1 MAGRIPAGDGP
12 QAPGAAKSRV
22 TSSRL
27 LHLIAAATAL
37 LLVLPLLAVA
47 LLALGGPGSGT
58 ETGAW
63 SHLVATGLGSY
74 TLNSL
79 GLILMVGLGV
89 MAVGVGAAW
98 LTALCEFPGRRILQ
112 AALVLPLALPGYVI
126 AYAYTDFLQFA
137 GPVQTTLRALA
148 GVDGAGWKAAGYWF
162 PEIRSLPGAALMF
175 VLVLYPYVYLPVR
188 AAFASGGANLTEA
201 GRTLGLGPWAAFAR
215 VALPLARP
223 AMAAGCALAL
233 METLA
238 DYGAV
243 AHFAVDTFTTGIY
256 KAWFGL
262 GDKGT
267 AARLACLLLLFTLV
281 LVSLERVSR
290 GRARFAPGSARSA
303 HAAFRFSGM
312 RGVAAA
318 CAAGLPVLLGFVLP
332 VLILGRLAWRDS
344 DALDWPRFAV
354 LAGNSVLVGTL
365 AALVAV
371 LAALLIAYSARLDQ
385 RMQLFGRIATLGYAV
400 PGAVIAV
407 GVLVPLAGF
416 DNWLD
421 ALMREHF
428 GVRTG
433 LLLTGSV
440 AALVLAYAARFLAVA
455 LNNIEAG
462 LARVTP
468 SMDDAAR
475 AMGLSAGATAW
486 RVHAPLIARSL
497 AIAGLLVFVDAL
509 KELPAT
515 LAVRPFNF
523 DTLATHAYTLAKDER
538 LGEAAWPCL
547 AIVLVSLGPVLL
559 VSKALAAHRPGGRAA
574 P

>member
-1 MAGRIPAGDGP
+1 M
-12 QAPGAAKSRV
+12 
-22 TSSRL
+22 TSTRL

-37 LLVLPLLAVA
+37 LLVMPLLAVA
-47 LLALGGPGSGT
+47 LLAQGGAGGAVAA
-58 ETGAW
+58 GAW
-63 SHLVATGLGSY
+63 EHLVATGLGGY

-98 LTALCEFPGRRILQ
+98 LTALCEFPGRRVLQ

-137 GPVQTTLRALA
+137 GPVQSAVRGLA

-175 VLVLYPYVYLPVR
+175 VLVLYPYVYLPAR

-201 GRTLGLGPWAAFAR
+201 ARTLGLGPWAAFRR

-243 AHFAVDTFTTGIY
+243 SYFAVDTFTTGIY

-262 GDKGT
+262 GDKAT
-267 AARLACLLLLFTLV
+267 AARLACLLLLFTLA

-290 GRARFAPGSARSA
+290 GRARFASGSARST
-303 HAAFRFSGM
+303 HAAFRFSGA
-312 RGVAAA
+312 RGVAAT

-332 VLILGRLAWRDS
+332 VLILGRLAWQES
-344 DALDWPRFAV
+344 DGFDWVRFAV
-354 LAGNSVLVGTL
+354 LAGNSVRVGLL

-371 LAALLIAYSARLDQ
+371 AAALLIAYSARLDP
-385 RMQLFGRIATLGYAV
+385 RMQAFGRIAALGYAV

-433 LLLTGSV
+433 LMLTGSV
-440 AALVLAYAARFLAVA
+440 AALVLAYVARFLAVA

-559 VSKALAAHRPGGRAA
+559 VSRALAARQSAGGATA
-574 P
+574 

>member
-1 MAGRIPAGDGP
+1 M
-12 QAPGAAKSRV
+12 
-22 TSSRL
+22 TSTRL

-37 LLVLPLLAVA
+37 LLVMPLLAVA
-47 LLALGGPGSGT
+47 LLAFGGAGGAVAA
-58 ETGAW
+58 GAW
-63 SHLVATGLGSY
+63 EHLVATGLGGY

-98 LTALCEFPGRRILQ
+98 LTALCEFPGRRVLQ

-137 GPVQTTLRALA
+137 GPVQSAVRGLA

-162 PEIRSLPGAALMF
+162 PQIRSLPGAALMF
-175 VLVLYPYVYLPVR
+175 VLVLYPYVYLPAR

-201 GRTLGLGPWAAFAR
+201 ARTLGLGPWAAFRR

-243 AHFAVDTFTTGIY
+243 SYFAVDTFTTGIY

-262 GDKGT
+262 GDKAT
-267 AARLACLLLLFTLV
+267 AARLACLLLLFTLA

-290 GRARFAPGSARSA
+290 GRARFASGSARST
-303 HAAFRFSGM
+303 HAAFRFSGA
-312 RGVAAA
+312 RGVAAT

-332 VLILGRLAWRDS
+332 VLILGRLAWQES
-344 DALDWPRFAV
+344 DGFDWVRFAV
-354 LAGNSVLVGTL
+354 LAGNSVRVGLL

-371 LAALLIAYSARLDQ
+371 AAALLIAYSARLDP
-385 RMQLFGRIATLGYAV
+385 RMQAFGRIAALGYAV

-416 DNWLD
+416 DNWFD

-433 LLLTGSV
+433 LMLTGSV
-440 AALVLAYAARFLAVA
+440 AALVLAYVARFLAVA

-559 VSKALAAHRPGGRAA
+559 VSRALAARQSAGGATA
-574 P
+574 

>member
-1 MAGRIPAGDGP
+1 M
-12 QAPGAAKSRV
+12 
-22 TSSRL
+22 TSTRL

-37 LLVLPLLAVA
+37 LLVMPLLAVA
-47 LLALGGPGSGT
+47 LLAFGGAGGAVAA
-58 ETGAW
+58 GAW
-63 SHLVATGLGSY
+63 EHLVATGLGGY

-98 LTALCEFPGRRILQ
+98 LTALCEFPGRRVLQ

-137 GPVQTTLRALA
+137 GPVQSAVRGLA

-175 VLVLYPYVYLPVR
+175 VLVLYPYVYLPAR

-201 GRTLGLGPWAAFAR
+201 ARTLGLGPWAAFRR

-243 AHFAVDTFTTGIY
+243 SYFAVDTFTTGIY

-262 GDKGT
+262 GDKAT
-267 AARLACLLLLFTLV
+267 AARLACLLLLFTLA

-290 GRARFAPGSARSA
+290 GRARFASGSARST
-303 HAAFRFSGM
+303 HAAFRFSGV
-312 RGVAAA
+312 RGVAAT

-332 VLILGRLAWRDS
+332 VLILGRLAWQES
-344 DALDWPRFAV
+344 DGFDWLRFAV
-354 LAGNSVLVGTL
+354 LAGNSVRVGLL

-371 LAALLIAYSARLDQ
+371 AAALLIAYSARLDP
-385 RMQLFGRIATLGYAV
+385 RMQAFGRIAALGYAV

-440 AALVLAYAARFLAVA
+440 AALVLAYVARFLAVA

-462 LARVTP
+462 LARVTA

-559 VSKALAAHRPGGRAA
+559 VSRALAARQSAGGAA
-574 P
+574 A